1 MKDLIETTGHDF
13 TVVNAISIALVFLIS
28 LPFFCQGR
36 KNTPKSLFRIQRYQF
51 SYRSC
56 SSSA

>member
-51 SYRSC
+51 S
-56 SSSA
+56 